1 MFNSEQ
7 LLSTILVLFYSRQK
21 FWWPNSQ
28 QKHTQ
33 LIIIIVSVIII
44 ISLDE
49 LQSCWPTSCNLQ
61 QQVSMHGLTMHGLT
75 PMTKGKES
83 FLVVILYLP
92 FQLSQHNSLVLL
104 SHCGQKN
111 YTASFCQSVSVSIK
125 TFRLL
130 ILFVQGIFNIYCN
143 TTLLRPQDNFLHL
156 QIVLDSQPC

>member
-44 ISLDE
+44 IFLDE
-49 LQSCWPTSCNLQ
+49 LQSCWPTSCSLQ
-61 QQVSMHGLTMHGLT
+61 QQVSMHGLTPFYT
-75 PMTKGKES
+75 MTKGKES
-83 FLVVILYLP
+83 FLVVILCLP
-92 FQLSQHNSLVLL
+92 FQLSQHISLVLL

-143 TTLLRPQDNFLHL
+143 TTFLRPQDNFLHL